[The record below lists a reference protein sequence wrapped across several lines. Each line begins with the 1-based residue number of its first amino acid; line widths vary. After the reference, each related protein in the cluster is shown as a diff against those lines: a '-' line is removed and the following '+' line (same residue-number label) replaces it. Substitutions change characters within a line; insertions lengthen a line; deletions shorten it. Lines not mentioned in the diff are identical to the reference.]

1 MAKKTNTN
9 EVIVTYLTK
18 LFDGEFSSEFIQS
31 KRNVVFGRI
40 ASYTSAKT
48 GKQVGEILS
57 ADEIG
62 KVINN
67 LDNIQFSRRLADK
80 ARRLGEEF

>member
-1 MAKKTNTN
+1 MAKTTNNN
-9 EVIVTYLTK
+9 EVIINYLVK
-18 LFDGEFSSEFIQS
+18 LFDGEFSAEFIQT

-40 ASYTSAKT
+40 ASYTSAKS

-57 ADEIG
+57 ANDIG
-62 KVINN
+62 SIINK
-67 LDNIQFSRRLADK
+67 LDDIQFSRRLEAK

>member
-1 MAKKTNTN
+1 MAKKTN

-48 GKQVGEILS
+48 GKQVGQVLS

-62 KVINN
+62 SIINQLEN
-67 LDNIQFSRRLADK
+67 LQFSRRLADK
-80 ARRLGEEF
+80 AKRLGEEF

>member
-18 LFDGEFSSEFIQS
+18 LFNGEFSSEFIQP
-31 KRNVVFGRI
+31 KRNVVFGGI

-48 GKQVGEILS
+48 GKQVGQVLS

-62 KVINN
+62 SIINQ

>member
-1 MAKKTNTN
+1 MAKKTN

>member
-1 MAKKTNTN
+1 MAKKSNN

-18 LFDGEFSSEFIQS
+18 LFDGEFSSDFIQT

-40 ASYTSAKT
+40 ASYVSPKT
-48 GKQVGEILS
+48 GKQVGELLS
-57 ADEIG
+57 ANEIG
-62 KVINN
+62 EIINN

>member
-1 MAKKTNTN
+1 MAKKTN

-80 ARRLGEEF
+80 ARRLAEEF

>member
-1 MAKKTNTN
+1 MAKKTN

-48 GKQVGEILS
+48 GKQVGQVLS

-62 KVINN
+62 SIINQLEN
-67 LDNIQFSRRLADK
+67 LQFSRRLADK

>member
-1 MAKKTNTN
+1 MAKKSNN